1 MVIVLPRHEVQS
13 RTKRSMSS
21 IRRPV
26 PKEMYYLKE
35 VGGWGPNMRTRSL
48 VKRVKWF
55 WLQWHAWP
63 CPSPR
68 VNIAATRDSQVIR
81 CIPVP
86 FGPPSRHARGR
97 RASCC
102 LCSQRSLCF
111 GQHLRD
117 AGKHR
122 RRSVEP
128 SCGSWVGSTCD
139 VVIHT
144 SKFWTCWV
152 FFRHLGIWSETAWHD
167 TYQILIYIKI
177 KIYKV

>member
-1 MVIVLPRHEVQS
+1 
-13 RTKRSMSS
+13 
-21 IRRPV
+21 
-26 PKEMYYLKE
+26 
-35 VGGWGPNMRTRSL
+35 
-48 VKRVKWF
+48 
-55 WLQWHAWP
+55 
-63 CPSPR
+63 
-68 VNIAATRDSQVIR
+68 
-81 CIPVP
+81 
-86 FGPPSRHARGR
+86 
-97 RASCC
+97 
-102 LCSQRSLCF
+102 
-111 GQHLRD
+111 LRD